1 MANLTI
7 VVEEDV
13 LKDARI
19 AALEQGTT
27 VNKVLAQRLRELAQ
41 EREEARRERRK
52 KAVAELFELID
63 KSGMRVGDY
72 KWNREELYDRPKK

>member
-1 MANLTI
+1 MPNLTI

-41 EREEARRERRK
+41 ERTDLRRERQK

-63 KSGMRVGDY
+63 KLKPGVGGY
-72 KWNREELYDRPKK
+72 KWDRDAIYERGK

>member
-7 VVEEDV
+7 VVEEGV

-41 EREEARRERRK
+41 DKAEHRRARVKAAIEKIRK
-52 KAVAELFELID
+52 IADE
-63 KSGMRVGDY
+63 SGMRVGDII
-72 KWNREELYDRPKK
+72 WSRDDLYERGK

>member
-7 VVEEDV
+7 VVEQDV

-41 EREEARRERRK
+41 DKAEHRRARVKASIEEIHKIA
-52 KAVAELFELID
+52 D
-63 KSGMRVGDY
+63 KSGMRVGDIN
-72 KWNREELYDRPKK
+72 WSRDDLYERGK

>member
-27 VNKVLAQRLRELAQ
+27 VNKVLAKRLRELAQ
-41 EREEARRERRK
+41 ERTELRRERQK

-63 KSGMRVGDY
+63 KAGARAGDY
-72 KWNREELYDRPKK
+72 KWNREALYDRSK

>member
-41 EREEARRERRK
+41 EKAELRRERQK

-63 KSGMRVGDY
+63 KSEMRLGDY
-72 KWNREELYDRPKK
+72 KWNRDALYDRSK

>member
-7 VVEEDV
+7 VVDEDV

-41 EREEARRERRK
+41 EKAEHRRARVKAAMEEIRK
-52 KAVAELFELID
+52 IADE
-63 KSGMRVGDY
+63 SGLRVGDY
-72 KWNREELYDRPKK
+72 KWNREDLYERGK

>member
-7 VVEEDV
+7 VVDEGV

-41 EREEARRERRK
+41 EKTEHRRARVKAAMEEIRK
-52 KAVAELFELID
+52 IAKE
-63 KSGMRVGDY
+63 SGMRVGNIGWSRDD
-72 KWNREELYDRPKK
+72 LYERGK

>member
-7 VVEEDV
+7 VVEEGV

-41 EREEARRERRK
+41 GREETRRERH
-52 KAVAELFELID
+52 KAHMEEILKIAE
-63 KSGMRVGDY
+63 SGGMKVGDY
-72 KWNREELYDRPKK
+72 KWDRDAIYERGE